1 MKFASSF
8 IRALVRRSSCVGGC
22 VFLLAGCASQPAAPI
37 ALPAAVQQVCLPLAS
52 WTAAQQ
58 DEMRKEYDALSKTA
72 IRAGFGTGYVHYTR
86 AGSGD
91 ILAINAPQAQFAA
104 VTQIKPTKKRVFG
117 FSFSSKEAFQA
128 ALVRPRGGKTAEARD
143 RISGRVA

>member
-22 VFLLAGCASQPAAPI
+22 VFLLTGCASQPAAPI

-72 IRAGFGTGYVHYTR
+72 ILRAVFMDWVAMRDEDR
-86 AGSGD
+86 ACM
-91 ILAINAPQAQFAA
+91 NA
-104 VTQIKPTKKRVFG
+104 
-117 FSFSSKEAFQA
+117 
-128 ALVRPRGGKTAEARD
+128 GGK
-143 RISGRVA
+143 